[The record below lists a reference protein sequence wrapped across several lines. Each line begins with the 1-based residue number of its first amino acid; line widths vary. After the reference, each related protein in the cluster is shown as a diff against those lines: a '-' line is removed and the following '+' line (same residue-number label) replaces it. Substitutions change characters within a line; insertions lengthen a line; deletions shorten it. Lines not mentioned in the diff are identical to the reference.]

1 MSKYRTALNI
11 LDNLGI
17 SVFLISYANFI

>member
-11 LDNLGI
+11 LDNLEI